1 MNKATICTDQRMYLV
16 KFQFTQTRGKF
27 ITTELAKC
35 IKENEPKN
43 GRGIEY
49 IKVFDPVK
57 NTFKRISKDDIL
69 MFHSWDTESME
80 FFRSHYFFK

>member
-16 KFQFTQTRGKF
+16 KFQYTTTNSKF

-35 IKENEPKN
+35 IKENELKN

-49 IKVFDPVK
+49 IKTFDSVK
-57 NTFKRISKDDIL
+57 NTFKRISKDKIL
-69 MFHSWDTESME
+69 MFHSWDTEAME

>member
-1 MNKATICTDQRMYLV
+1 MKKTTICTSQRMYLV
-16 KFQFTQTRGKF
+16 KFQFSGADGKF

-35 IKENEPKN
+35 IKENEPNN

-49 IKVFDPVK
+49 IKTYDPVK
-57 NTFKRISKDDIL
+57 NTFKRISKDAIL
-69 MFHSWDTESME
+69 MFHSWDTEAME

>member
-1 MNKATICTDQRMYLV
+1 MNKKTICTDERMYLV
-16 KFQFTQTRGKF
+16 KFQFTNNRKF
-27 ITTELAKC
+27 ITTELARC
-35 IKENEPKN
+35 IKDNEPNN

-57 NTFKRISKDDIL
+57 NTFKRISKADIL

-80 FFRSHYFFK
+80 FFKSHYFFK